1 MKKFESFCKNIHK
14 TDAGYVPYLL
24 DLVAQGFGDLCM
36 AAYLWDNYG
45 DYAAWNYNHGS
56 ESEKNETYSFYES
69 ECQDAIDAYNQ
80 TIDDA
85 RQFYSMM
92 EYLPNGDTWGRRLVD
107 PDYKYARFNKAEI
120 DAGFSGTGREFC

>member
-14 TDAGYVPYLL
+14 NDAGYVPDLL

-36 AAYLWDNYG
+36 AAYLWDNCG
-45 DYAAWNYNHGS
+45 GIVSWNYNHGS

-85 RQFYSMM
+85 READNDM
-92 EYLPNGDTWGRRLVD
+92 ELLRDEAWIGICD
-107 PDYKYARFNKAEI
+107 PCYKWQRFNQAEI
-120 DAGFSGTGREFC
+120 DAGFSGTGREF